1 MPTPRQAAL
10 SMLNQVL
17 NEERLLSESA
27 AQRALEGLDGASKAR
42 AMRLANETLRNLER
56 ADKLLKSHLRK
67 PPAPYVMNLC
77 ASPQSS
83 WPKAAMPT
91 AWSTKP

>member
-17 NEERLLSESA
+17 NEGRLLSESA

-42 AMRLANETLRNLER
+42 AMRLAR
-56 ADKLLKSHLRK
+56 APSC
-67 PPAPYVMNLC
+67 V
-77 ASPQSS
+77 
-83 WPKAAMPT
+83 
-91 AWSTKP
+91 